1 MLLFRYSN
9 LKYIFAQIQY
19 VDNGNL
25 LIGKFMF
32 LRHQFLC
39 YIPIAVICFGISG
52 IEEWI
57 MRIGMGYDIHRL
69 VAGRKLV
76 LGGIVI
82 PFEKG
87 LLGHSDAD
95 VLVHAV
101 IDALLGA
108 AGLGD
113 IGQHFP
119 DTAPE
124 FKDISSLKLLSKT
137 YEMISSKGMTV
148 QNIDITIFAEAPKLL
163 RYKAA
168 MKKNIA
174 QAIEIEQDRVNV
186 KAKTFEGLG
195 MVGKGESMAAQCVA
209 LLKS

>member
-1 MLLFRYSN
+1 
-9 LKYIFAQIQY
+9 
-19 VDNGNL
+19 
-25 LIGKFMF
+25 
-32 LRHQFLC
+32 
-39 YIPIAVICFGISG
+39 
-52 IEEWI
+52 

-87 LLGHSDAD
+87 LWGHSDAD

-124 FKDISSLKLLSKT
+124 FKDISS
-137 YEMISSKGMTV
+137 
-148 QNIDITIFAEAPKLL
+148 
-163 RYKAA
+163 
-168 MKKNIA
+168 
-174 QAIEIEQDRVNV
+174 
-186 KAKTFEGLG
+186 
-195 MVGKGESMAAQCVA
+195 
-209 LLKS
+209 

>member
-1 MLLFRYSN
+1 
-9 LKYIFAQIQY
+9 
-19 VDNGNL
+19 
-25 LIGKFMF
+25 
-32 LRHQFLC
+32 
-39 YIPIAVICFGISG
+39 
-52 IEEWI
+52 

-87 LLGHSDAD
+87 LWGHSDAD

-113 IGQHFP
+113 IGRHFP

-137 YEMISSKGMTV
+137 YEMIKSKGLTV
-148 QNIDITIFAEAPKLL
+148 QNIDSTIFAEAPKLL
-163 RYKAA
+163 RYKAE
-168 MKKNIA
+168 MQKNIA

-195 MVGKGESMAAQCVA
+195 MVGKGEGMAAQCVA
-209 LLKS
+209 LLK

>member
-1 MLLFRYSN
+1 
-9 LKYIFAQIQY
+9 
-19 VDNGNL
+19 
-25 LIGKFMF
+25 
-32 LRHQFLC
+32 
-39 YIPIAVICFGISG
+39 
-52 IEEWI
+52 

-87 LLGHSDAD
+87 LWGHSDAD

-137 YEMISSKGMTV
+137 YEMINGKGFTV
-148 QNIDITIFAEAPKLL
+148 QNIDATIFAEAPKLYH
-163 RYKAA
+163 YKAA
-168 MKKNIA
+168 MQKNIA
-174 QAIEIEQDRVNV
+174 QAIEIKQDRVNV
-186 KAKTFEGLG
+186 KATTCEGLG
-195 MVGKGESMAAQCVA
+195 TVGKGEGLAAQCIA
-209 LLKS
+209 LLK